1 MNIWLEIVTTNM
13 KEVLQSSLPN
23 RRRTKRIHALSQW
36 HKESDMSDTELLQ
49 AILSKVEGLEKAL
62 TKREQYRI
70 GPKEF
75 AIRMN
80 ISERTLWT
88 RINDGVIKKPF
99 KDGPKRYWL
108 SGYVN
113 EVVVNNE
120 SSQ

>member
-1 MNIWLEIVTTNM
+1 
-13 KEVLQSSLPN
+13 
-23 RRRTKRIHALSQW
+23 
-36 HKESDMSDTELLQ
+36 MSNTELLQ

-62 TKREQYRI
+62 AQKEQYRI

-75 AIRMN
+75 ANRMN

-88 RINDGVIKKPF
+88 RINDGVIKNPF

-108 SGYVN
+108 NSYVN
-113 EVVVNNE
+113 DVVVSNE

>member
-1 MNIWLEIVTTNM
+1 
-13 KEVLQSSLPN
+13 
-23 RRRTKRIHALSQW
+23 
-36 HKESDMSDTELLQ
+36 MSDTELLQ

-62 TKREQYRI
+62 IKREQYRI

-99 KDGPKRYWL
+99 KDGPNRYWL

-113 EVVVNNE
+113 EVVLDNE
-120 SSQ
+120 SP